1 MTKVNEAIKMLQ
13 SYLDPNESIV
23 IDWWDK
29 SLFEDIHNI
38 VIDNNDWESI
48 VNKMDDH
55 GRDFSREQISDSIS
69 ELILE
74 KQKQGE

>member
-1 MTKVNEAIKMLQ
+1 MTKVKDAIKMLQ
-13 SYLDPNESIV
+13 EYFDPNESIV

-29 SLFEDIHNI
+29 SLFEGMHNI
-38 VIDNNDWESI
+38 VINNDDWEII

-55 GRDFSREQISDSIS
+55 GRDFACEQITNSMS

-74 KQKQGE
+74 KQIKES